1 MIAQRYIKVRWID
14 KGEEQVLSPFNFAND
29 TISCHDMYQQL
40 FSKDMNEAIY
50 HQVKFNGGQSM
61 SKTEFHKVFTSLK
74 IKSLKKDG
82 VEIDLT
88 KLNLSVNA
96 DADWSE
102 GDSKQIKDGKEELK
116 NNVDLL
122 FSFLKD
128 AQDNTSYNLV
138 WAMNEKTVG
147 TLKDNKD
154 GNYASKFEIEVE
166 YIDELGTVG
175 NIIQKFNQEIV
186 VPKHIGRMA

>member
-1 MIAQRYIKVRWID
+1 M
-14 KGEEQVLSPFNFAND
+14 
-29 TISCHDMYQQL
+29 
-40 FSKDMNEAIY
+40 
-50 HQVKFNGGQSM
+50 
-61 SKTEFHKVFTSLK
+61 
-74 IKSLKKDG
+74 
-82 VEIDLT
+82 T

-138 WAMNEKTVG
+138 WAMNEK
-147 TLKDNKD
+147 LL
-154 GNYASKFEIEVE
+154 E
-166 YIDELGTVG
+166 
-175 NIIQKFNQEIV
+175 
-186 VPKHIGRMA
+186 H

>member
-1 MIAQRYIKVRWID
+1 
-14 KGEEQVLSPFNFAND
+14 
-29 TISCHDMYQQL
+29 MYQQL

-138 WAMNEKTVG
+138 
-147 TLKDNKD
+147 
-154 GNYASKFEIEVE
+154 
-166 YIDELGTVG
+166 
-175 NIIQKFNQEIV
+175 
-186 VPKHIGRMA
+186 

>member
-1 MIAQRYIKVRWID
+1 M
-14 KGEEQVLSPFNFAND
+14 
-29 TISCHDMYQQL
+29 
-40 FSKDMNEAIY
+40 
-50 HQVKFNGGQSM
+50 
-61 SKTEFHKVFTSLK
+61 
-74 IKSLKKDG
+74 KKDG

-138 WAMNEKTVG
+138 WAMNEK
-147 TLKDNKD
+147 NCW
-154 GNYASKFEIEVE
+154 NIE
-166 YIDELGTVG
+166 G
-175 NIIQKFNQEIV
+175 
-186 VPKHIGRMA
+186 